1 MKILNFSG
9 WIFTKRWA
17 FFDLWKRSNIWYVVS
32 EYDWI
37 NNLCDDESYLL
48 EPNYFPGADNFYHLS
63 GAILS
68 AFSNGVGLALDGKIT
83 TSYNLSDND
92 LNEIKKEVEQLKGR
106 IIFFKSV
113 YISSE

>member
-1 MKILNFSG
+1 
-9 WIFTKRWA
+9 
-17 FFDLWKRSNIWYVVS
+17 
-32 EYDWI
+32 
-37 NNLCDDESYLL
+37 
-48 EPNYFPGADNFYHLS
+48 
-63 GAILS
+63 
-68 AFSNGVGLALDGKIT
+68 VGLALDGKIT